1 MTYIRTLQGRLA
13 SAEEALRAKDEA
25 VTEFRIHLDHPK
37 FQGTDAD
44 GSRKDWIAVAD
55 VLRWLT
61 RISQVG
67 A

>member
-25 VTEFRIHLDHPK
+25 LTEFRIHLDGPK

-44 GSRKDWIAVAD
+44 GARKDWIAVAD

-61 RISQVG
+61 RISQAG